1 MNTIGRKSRRK
12 AMTLLMV
19 ILMLT
24 LCTLVACG
32 PQAAESQSSASQSVS
47 SGAAPSQKLSDQE
60 IIDGVIDNFMLL
72 AAVPRPSHHEEKIG
86 AFLMSWAEEQGFS
99 PVQDS
104 VGNVMFDV
112 PATEG
117 MDSLPP
123 TILQAHMDMVVVA
136 EDDKQ
141 FDPLNDPIT
150 VIRDDD
156 KGTLTADGTSLGG
169 DGGAG
174 LAIAMA
180 VAGEKWRT
188 GR

>member
-1 MNTIGRKSRRK
+1 
-12 AMTLLMV
+12 
-19 ILMLT
+19 
-24 LCTLVACG
+24 
-32 PQAAESQSSASQSVS
+32 
-47 SGAAPSQKLSDQE
+47 
-60 IIDGVIDNFMLL
+60 
-72 AAVPRPSHHEEKIG
+72 
-86 AFLMSWAEEQGFS
+86 
-99 PVQDS
+99 
-104 VGNVMFDV
+104 MFDV

-169 DGGAG
+169 DDGAG